1 MRYLILSD
9 IHANATALEAALGAA
24 KDRWDKVLCLGDVV
38 GYGPDP
44 NEVIDRV
51 RELGAKTIRG
61 NHDKAGSGIAN
72 ADDFNPVARNVA
84 LWTRNQLRPENRV
97 WLEELPTGPATVD
110 GFSLVHGAHRDE
122 DEYVFAPAQALDGL
136 LDAPSPITFFG
147 HTHLQ
152 GGFTL
157 RDNKVGVLHFKPA
170 DGAPVSRLT
179 IEPGTTYLL
188 NPGSVGQPRDG
199 DPRAAFAIS
208 DIPNNTVDFWRVPYD
223 IEAVQKRIA
232 GAADKQPIVRAL
244 NQQEAMEPGETPYRE
259 ERRRLPMAF
268 LAGAVIVILIF
279 GAFLLLTQVMRSHDS
294 PAVVKFPFGPAE
306 QAYVPHIQF
315 LDIQLAHATNFLNQD
330 FTYVA
335 GTVFNDGPHRVR
347 GLEVTVEFH
356 DPFQQV
362 ILRDSNQLIGS
373 QDASL
378 GAGQRRDFQVQ
389 MEHLP
394 AQWDKQYPSIR
405 VTGLALE

>member
-9 IHANATALEAALGAA
+9 IHANATALEAVLGAA

-44 NEVIDRV
+44 NEVIDKV

-170 DGAPVSRLT
+170 DGAPFSTLT

-199 DPRAAFAIS
+199 DPRAAFAIA
-208 DIPNNTVDFWRVPYD
+208 DLPNNSVEFWRVPYD
-223 IEAVQKRIA
+223 IEAVQKRMAAA
-232 GAADKQPIVRAL
+232 GLP
-244 NQQEAMEPGETPYRE
+244 EPLIN
-259 ERRRLPMAF
+259 RL
-268 LAGAVIVILIF
+268 LF
-279 GAFLLLTQVMRSHDS
+279 GR
-294 PAVVKFPFGPAE
+294 
-306 QAYVPHIQF
+306 
-315 LDIQLAHATNFLNQD
+315 
-330 FTYVA
+330 
-335 GTVFNDGPHRVR
+335 
-347 GLEVTVEFH
+347 
-356 DPFQQV
+356 
-362 ILRDSNQLIGS
+362 
-373 QDASL
+373 
-378 GAGQRRDFQVQ
+378 
-389 MEHLP
+389 
-394 AQWDKQYPSIR
+394 
-405 VTGLALE
+405 